1 MRIHVAGENSLI
13 IYFSD
18 KASPEVA
25 AEVQKALYAIRGSM
39 SDKLIDAI
47 PSYASLLV
55 LFDALQTDH
64 IAVRKLIRQ
73 ALEDTSEQN
82 IQSGKLVELP
92 VYYGEEYGPDLQRIS
107 ELSQLSI
114 NEIINI
120 HQAMEYRVYAIGFA
134 PGFAYLG
141 EVDTRIAT
149 PRLSTPRKQVAKGS
163 VAIADQ
169 QTAIYPAASPGGWN
183 IIGRCPTLMFDKT
196 QTPTMPVD
204 VGDRVRFYAIDRD
217 SFLEM
222 GGEEMGGKK

>member
-18 KASPEVA
+18 KTSPEVA
-25 AEVQKALYAIRGSM
+25 AKVQTAFDAIRQAMG
-39 SDKLIDAI
+39 DLLIDAI

-64 IAVRKLIRQ
+64 IAVRKRIRQ
-73 ALEDTSEQN
+73 ALEATAEQN
-82 IQSGKLVELP
+82 LQAGKLVELP
-92 VYYGEEYGPDLQRIS
+92 VYYGEECGPDLQRIS

-114 NEIINI
+114 DEIINI

-141 EVDTRIAT
+141 EVDSRIAT

-169 QTAIYPAASPGGWN
+169 QTAVYPSASPGGWN
-183 IIGRCPTLMFDKT
+183 IIGRCPTSMFDKT
-196 QTPTMPVD
+196 QTPTMPVV
-204 VGDRVRFYAIDRD
+204 VGDRVRFYAVDRD

-222 GGEEMGGKK
+222 GGEV